1 MSTLPSKQKAI
12 LDYVSEH
19 GSISTKIANQMLA
32 AFYYNNHE
40 HYVSEILTKM
50 VRAGKLIRVSL
61 GVYELGVKHTPVDV
75 KQNSLF

>member
-1 MSTLPSKQKAI
+1 
-12 LDYVSEH
+12 
-19 GSISTKIANQMLA
+19 MLA

-40 HYVSEILTKM
+40 HYVSEVLTKM